1 MPQSTFSQS
10 WYRVA
15 ALTPRL
21 RPHVRV
27 SRHRYRG
34 QPWYVLQD
42 SVTARYHRFT
52 PSAYFVIGLMDGR
65 RKLDTIWEAANTE
78 FGDDAP
84 TQDEVIQLLGQLHA
98 GDVLQCE
105 IPPDSMELFRRYEQ
119 DRLSKLKQRLISPL
133 AIRIPLFDPERM
145 LQFLIPLVRP
155 LFSWFG
161 FIIWTLV
168 VGVGIALVVSHWTDL
183 THNISDRVLNT
194 DNLLLMWLS
203 FPFIKLLHELG
214 HALATKHWGGE
225 VHEMGVSLLVL
236 TPVPYVD
243 ASASSAFPDKRKRI
257 FVAAAGMMVELFIA
271 TLALFVWLNVESGL
285 VSAAMFN
292 IMLIGGVSTLFFNG
306 NPLLRFDG
314 YFMLADAIEIPN
326 LGGRAQQYIGYL
338 CQRYLFDVQ
347 SAESP
352 VTADGERRWF
362 VLYGVAAF
370 IYRIIITF
378 VIVLFVSTKFFI
390 IGILLAEWAVITQI
404 LFPLGK
410 QLRFLFVSPKIR
422 RRRFRALGLTAI
434 ALTTVAVTVFYLPV
448 PYWTR
453 VEGVVWLPEQSQVRA
468 GSDGLVRE
476 LAAAPDSIVAPG
488 AALIKLEDAFL
499 KADLEVLEARL
510 TELTA
515 RYDAVA
521 SSDRV
526 EAELIEQ
533 EAESVRAELALVRE
547 KSNKLLV
554 RSPGSGQFI
563 VPKPQNLP
571 GLFVRKGDLI
581 GYVAARSDPNVR
593 VVVSQSDILLIRQ
606 RTVGVE
612 VKLSSRPQLTFDA
625 VVERE
630 VPAAN
635 YILPSKAL
643 GTAGGGR
650 IAVDPGD
657 EQGTKAL
664 EKVFQLDLALLEQ
677 APHAQFG
684 ERVYVRFSHGELP
697 LGKQWY
703 WMGRQLFLRHFGV

>member
-1 MPQSTFSQS
+1 MAQSTFSQS

-105 IPPDSMELFRRYEQ
+105 IPSDSMELFRRYEQ
-119 DRLSKLKQRLISPL
+119 DRLSKLKKRLMSPL
-133 AIRIPLFDPERM
+133 SIRIPLFDPERM
-145 LQFLIPLVRP
+145 LQILIPIVRP
-155 LFSWFG
+155 LFSWVG

-168 VGVGIALVVSHWTDL
+168 VGIGIALVVSHWTDL
-183 THNISDRVLNT
+183 TNNISDRVLNT

-225 VHEMGVSLLVL
+225 VHEMGISLLVL

-271 TLALFVWLNVESGL
+271 TLALFVWLNVENGL

-292 IMLIGGVSTLFFNG
+292 VMLIGGVSTLFFNG

-326 LGGRAQQYIGYL
+326 LGGRATQYLGYL

-347 SAESP
+347 STESP
-352 VTADGERRWF
+352 VTAEGERRWF
-362 VLYGVAAF
+362 VLYGIAAF

-378 VIVLFVSTKFFI
+378 VIVLFIASKFFI
-390 IGILLAEWAVITQI
+390 IGILLAEWAVITQV
-404 LFPLGK
+404 LLPLGK
-410 QLRFLFVSPKIR
+410 QLRFLFVSPKIQR
-422 RRRFRALGLTAI
+422 RRLRALGLTAI
-434 ALTTVAVTVFYLPV
+434 VLTTAALTVFYLPV

-453 VEGVVWLPEQSQVRA
+453 VEGVVWLPEQAQIRA

-476 LAAAPDSIVAPG
+476 FTTAPDSVVEPG
-488 AALIKLEDAFL
+488 AALVRLEDAFL

-510 TELTA
+510 RELTA

-521 SSDRV
+521 KEDRV
-526 EAELIEQ
+526 EAELIDE
-533 EAESVRAELALVRE
+533 EAAAVRTELAQVRE

-554 RSPGSGQFI
+554 RSSGSGQFI

-571 GLFVRKGDLI
+571 GIFVRKGDLI
-581 GYVAARSDPNVR
+581 GYVAARRDPSVR

-606 RTVGVE
+606 RTVAVE
-612 VKLSSRPQLTFDA
+612 VKLASRPQLTFDA

-635 YILPSKAL
+635 FVLPSKAL
-643 GTAGGGR
+643 GSAGGGR

-664 EKVFQLDLALLEQ
+664 EKVFQLDLALLDE
-677 APHAQFG
+677 APHAYFG

>member
-1 MPQSTFSQS
+1 MAQSTFSQS

-21 RPHVRV
+21 RLHVRV

-119 DRLSKLKQRLISPL
+119 DRLSKLTRRLVSPL
-133 AIRIPLFDPERM
+133 SIRIPLFDPERM
-145 LQFLIPLVRP
+145 LEFLIPLVRP
-155 LFSWFG
+155 LFSWIG

-194 DNLLLMWLS
+194 DNLLLIWLS

-225 VHEMGVSLLVL
+225 VHEMGISLLVL
-236 TPVPYVD
+236 TPVPYID

-271 TLALFVWLNVESGL
+271 TLALFVWLNVENGL

-326 LGGRAQQYIGYL
+326 LGGRSTQYLGYL

-362 VLYGVAAF
+362 VLYGIAAF
-370 IYRIIITF
+370 IYRLIITF
-378 VIVLFVSTKFFI
+378 VIVLFIPTKFFI
-390 IGILLAEWAVITQI
+390 VGILLAEWAVLTQV

-410 QLRFLFVSPKIR
+410 QLKFLFVSPKIR
-422 RRRFRALGLTAI
+422 RRRLRALGLTGRDTEKNDGYQMHYSMEDEGRADRFEDEMILTIPEDEVLDEVAAEEFADAAI
-434 ALTTVAVTVFYLPV
+434 EMTDEEKAERITRALQQALDSLGSDLDEAAESQFAREQIVMVVAHMG
-448 PYWTR
+448 
-453 VEGVVWLPEQSQVRA
+453 GVGLSAGVLAWLFRA
-468 GSDGLVRE
+468 GSLLASVLSAMPLWTRMDPLPVLLAKKRRE
-476 LAAAPDSIVAPG
+476 EI
-488 AALIKLEDAFL
+488 ED
-499 KADLEVLEARL
+499 DM
-510 TELTA
+510 
-515 RYDAVA
+515 D
-521 SSDRV
+521 DD
-526 EAELIEQ
+526 
-533 EAESVRAELALVRE
+533 E
-547 KSNKLLV
+547 KE
-554 RSPGSGQFI
+554 
-563 VPKPQNLP
+563 
-571 GLFVRKGDLI
+571 
-581 GYVAARSDPNVR
+581 AAR
-593 VVVSQSDILLIRQ
+593 ILD
-606 RTVGVE
+606 G
-612 VKLSSRPQLTFDA
+612 SSASESEEYT
-625 VVERE
+625 
-630 VPAAN
+630 
-635 YILPSKAL
+635 
-643 GTAGGGR
+643 
-650 IAVDPGD
+650 
-657 EQGTKAL
+657 
-664 EKVFQLDLALLEQ
+664 
-677 APHAQFG
+677 
-684 ERVYVRFSHGELP
+684 
-697 LGKQWY
+697 
-703 WMGRQLFLRHFGV
+703 